1 MVVDGKDG
9 ASAKIEVSQDPD
21 VPLNDADRRVYDEAA
36 RRAYELNRRANEA
49 ANTVV
54 DLNEQFSPVEKA
66 VEKHDLAEVKEISER
81 LEVLRR
87 RFGVFRRQRGRP
99 ADEDVR
105 GNISRLRGAILGATA
120 VPTEA
125 QTRLLAKLSGE
136 LDEVIAELNETL
148 SSISELYRDLATKGL
163 YPATPKVVSP

>member
-81 LEVLRR
+81 LEVLRQ
-87 RFGVFRRQRGRP
+87 RFGCVSTSTRPPGGRRR
-99 ADEDVR
+99 
-105 GNISRLRGAILGATA
+105 
-120 VPTEA
+120 
-125 QTRLLAKLSGE
+125 SG
-136 LDEVIAELNETL
+136 
-148 SSISELYRDLATKGL
+148 
-163 YPATPKVVSP
+163 